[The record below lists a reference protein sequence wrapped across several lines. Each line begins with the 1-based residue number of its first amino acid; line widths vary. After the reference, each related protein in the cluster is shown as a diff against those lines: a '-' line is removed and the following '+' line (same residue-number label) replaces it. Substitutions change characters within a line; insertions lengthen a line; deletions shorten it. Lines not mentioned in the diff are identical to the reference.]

1 MWKGIFSI
9 KKATFPCFFF
19 FCYIFIK
26 EFNMSGFY
34 FILYFLFITL
44 YYFTCVHRLDDII
57 GSCWDKVCFGNN
69 LRQSSFLLLEEKLL
83 KEPIKCVSFFLI
95 YDFVLYLKAFFLCY
109 TVEWKWPG
117 ILLFS
122 KQVLDAACSKVN
134 AYLGTLKMNVY
145 TVTMCTLL
153 MNLTCTDLNI
163 YADKQALLAW
173 KRNKRKQSTP
183 KNKYK

>member
-1 MWKGIFSI
+1 M
-9 KKATFPCFFF
+9 
-19 FCYIFIK
+19 
-26 EFNMSGFY
+26 
-34 FILYFLFITL
+34 
-44 YYFTCVHRLDDII
+44 
-57 GSCWDKVCFGNN
+57 KV
-69 LRQSSFLLLEEKLL
+69 
-83 KEPIKCVSFFLI
+83 
-95 YDFVLYLKAFFLCY
+95 A
-109 TVEWKWPG
+109 G